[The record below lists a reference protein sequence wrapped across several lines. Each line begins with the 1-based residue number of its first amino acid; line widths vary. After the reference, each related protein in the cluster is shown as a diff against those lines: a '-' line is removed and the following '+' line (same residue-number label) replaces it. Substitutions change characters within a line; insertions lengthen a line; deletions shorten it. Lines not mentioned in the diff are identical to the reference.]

1 MSSEM
6 QAGRP
11 EEVGGAAG
19 LAFVDHQ
26 RQHYAEVAR
35 SPTAGEI
42 LIGDYLKEGATGPL
56 GEFRVAFHDLGDRRG
71 RLHPQ
76 LCVFGDGAAAL
87 ALLLAVLGPDLSGLL
102 APVAGHE
109 EMSRRLVGLGLRD
122 RSDTPLTDRGR
133 RDG

>member
-11 EEVGGAAG
+11 EELGGAGG
-19 LAFVDHQ
+19 LEFIDLQ
-26 RQHYAEVAR
+26 RQHYAEALR
-35 SPTAGEI
+35 PPGAGVI
-42 LIGDYLKEGATGPL
+42 FVGDYLEEGGTGPL
-56 GEFRVAFHDLGDRRG
+56 GEFRISLQDLDDARG
-71 RLHPQ
+71 RLRPQ

-102 APVAGHE
+102 APVVDHVD
-109 EMSRRLVGLGLRD
+109 MSRRLVGLGLRD
-122 RSDTPLTDRGR
+122 RSDTPLTGGG

>member
-6 QAGRP
+6 RDGKP

-19 LAFVDHQ
+19 LAFIDLQ
-26 RQHYAEVAR
+26 RQHYAEVMR
-35 SPTAGEI
+35 PPGAGVI
-42 LIGDYLKEGATGPL
+42 FVGDYLEEGGTGPL
-56 GEFRVAFHDLGDRRG
+56 GEFRISLQDLGNARG

-76 LCVFGDGAAAL
+76 LCVFGDGAASL

-102 APVAGHE
+102 APVVDHMD
-109 EMSRRLVGLGLRD
+109 MSRRLVGLGLRD
-122 RSDTPLTDRGR
+122 RSDTALADGG

>member
-11 EEVGGAAG
+11 EEAGGAGG

-35 SPTAGEI
+35 SPAAGEI
-42 LIGDYLKEGATGPL
+42 LIGDYLEKGATGPL
-56 GEFRVAFHDLGDRRG
+56 GEFRIVLHDLGDRRG
-71 RLHPQ
+71 RVHPQ
-76 LCVFGDGAAAL
+76 LCVFGDGTAAL

-102 APVAGHE
+102 APVADHE

-122 RSDTPLTDRGR
+122 RSDTPLTEGG

>member
-1 MSSEM
+1 MSSGI

-11 EEVGGAAG
+11 EQAGGAGG

-26 RQHYAEVAR
+26 RRHHAEVFR
-35 SPTAGEI
+35 SPDAGEI
-42 LIGDYLKEGATGPL
+42 LIGDYFEEGGTGPL
-56 GEFRVAFHDLGDRRG
+56 GEFRIVLHDLGDRRG

-76 LCVFGDGAAAL
+76 LCVFGDGTAAL

-102 APVAGHE
+102 YPVVDHE

-122 RSDTPLTDRGR
+122 RSETPLTDGGR
-133 RDG
+133 RG

>member
-11 EEVGGAAG
+11 EQAVGAAG
-19 LAFVDHQ
+19 LAFVDHH
-26 RQHYAEVAR
+26 RQYYAELAR
-35 SPTAGEI
+35 LPAAGEI
-42 LIGDYLKEGATGPL
+42 LIGDYLEEGATGPL
-56 GEFRVAFHDLGDRRG
+56 GEFRVALHDLGDRRG

-76 LCVFGDGAAAL
+76 LCVFGEGTAAL
-87 ALLLAVLGPDLSGLL
+87 AFLLAVLGPDLSGLL
-102 APVAGHE
+102 APVADHE

-122 RSDTPLTDRGR
+122 RSDTLLTDGG

>member
-1 MSSEM
+1 MSSEV

-11 EEVGGAAG
+11 EEEGGAAG

-26 RQHYAEVAR
+26 RQHYAAVVR
-35 SPTAGEI
+35 SLDAGEI
-42 LIGDYLKEGATGPL
+42 LIGDYLEEGGTGPL
-56 GEFRVAFHDLGDRRG
+56 GEFRIVLHDLGDGRG

-76 LCVFGDGAAAL
+76 LRVFGDGTAAL

-102 APVAGHE
+102 APVADHE

-122 RSDTPLTDRGR
+122 RSDTLLTDGG